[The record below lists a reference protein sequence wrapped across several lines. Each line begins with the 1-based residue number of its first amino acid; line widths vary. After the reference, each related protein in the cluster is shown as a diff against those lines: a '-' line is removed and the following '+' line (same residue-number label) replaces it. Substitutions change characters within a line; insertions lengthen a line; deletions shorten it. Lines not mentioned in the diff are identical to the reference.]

1 MFRCLFPLLSPLF
14 VRFPTCFPRGI
25 FLSSSLSLFK
35 TFTLPPRRKMS
46 HLTWLRAKVNAS
58 RFPPVCLFSSSSSN
72 VPLSVI
78 LLPPRRCRSKFIFY
92 SFRRCNTVSRWRLPR
107 MYMCVYIGLLARD
120 LKGNPTSFEKR
131 QYWIRPALLCC
142 SLFVSL
148 ARDRYVPRLAYLI
161 IRHIDGSMSIRVSRI
176 QLANVLVL
184 FFRVLFLRRGYFLRI
199 LRNWIKVIPRS
210 GCGSIL
216 KRRW

>member
-1 MFRCLFPLLSPLF
+1 MPFLLLLLQRTPFGYSSSASTVSFEIHFL
-14 VRFPTCFPRGI
+14 
-25 FLSSSLSLFK
+25 FLSKVQHRESL
-35 TFTLPPRRKMS
+35 
-46 HLTWLRAKVNAS
+46 AVAAD
-58 RFPPVCLFSSSSSN
+58 VY
-72 VPLSVI
+72 V
-78 LLPPRRCRSKFIFY
+78 Y
-92 SFRRCNTVSRWRLPR
+92 
-107 MYMCVYIGLLARD
+107 VYIGLLARD

-176 QLANVLVL
+176 QLANVL

-210 GCGSIL
+210 GSIL
-216 KRRW
+216 KRR